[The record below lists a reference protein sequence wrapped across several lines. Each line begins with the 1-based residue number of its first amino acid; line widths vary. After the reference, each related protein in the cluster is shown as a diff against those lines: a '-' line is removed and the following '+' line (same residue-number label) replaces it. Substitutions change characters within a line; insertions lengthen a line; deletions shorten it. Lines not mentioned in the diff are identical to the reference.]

1 MKTIKEFSAEV
12 LSTKTG
18 LLEQIDD
25 CINILLST
33 IESHEER
40 LRIKERAL
48 KDNDFHLDDENVHLL
63 VEKGYE
69 LNDSR
74 ITLHYNKTGSI
85 GFLARDSATI
95 YNMVKDKFPNSAVL
109 PQNKVRYYSA
119 RGCKEYTA
127 QELMAKRTTF
137 EETQMA
143 YDFAKHNYE
152 EANKSGNKKLIE
164 LFTNYAKVEIECLK
178 IAKNTDYSRIAKEKE
193 YRASVCHN
201 TWRHEFN
208 QHSEMYYRLGFSPI
222 GVDDYILLQEKDMID
237 VTYEEAAVIV
247 RFFNDLKAG
256 KCTGIDDFRQKNT
269 TNIINADMNLR
280 TTYGRKD
287 GNGFIQPKNNGDR
300 LRFQCMQNDLSRYRF
315 IKTTI
320 DSIFDESEKKAAV

>member
-25 CINILLST
+25 CINILLSP

-40 LRIKERAL
+40 LRIKEKAL
-48 KDNDFHLDDENVHLL
+48 KDDNFHLDDDNVHLL
-63 VEKGYE
+63 AEKGYE
-69 LNDSR
+69 LNGNR
-74 ITLHYNKTGSI
+74 ITLHYNETGSI
-85 GFLARDSATI
+85 GFLARDFGAI
-95 YNMVKDKFPNSAVL
+95 YNMVNSKFPNSAVL
-109 PQNKVRYYSA
+109 PQNKVRSYSA
-119 RGCKEYTA
+119 KGCKEYTA
-127 QELMAKRTTF
+127 QELMSRRTTF
-137 EETQMA
+137 EETQEA

-152 EANKSGNKKLIE
+152 EANISGNKKLIE
-164 LFTNYAKVEIECLK
+164 LFTNYAKVEIECMK
-178 IAKNTDYSRIAKEKE
+178 IAKNTDYARIAKEKE

-201 TWRHEFN
+201 TWKYEFN

-222 GVDDYILLQEKDMID
+222 GVDDYILLQEKDMLD

-247 RFFNDLKAG
+247 KFFYSLKNG
-256 KCTGIDDFRQKNT
+256 NCTGINDFIEKNT
-269 TNIINADMNLR
+269 KNIINADMNLR

-287 GNGFIQPKNNGDR
+287 GNGFIQPKNNNDR
-300 LRFQCMQNDLSRYRF
+300 HRFQSMQNDLDRYRF

-320 DSIFDESEKKAAV
+320 DAIFAESEQKAAV